1 VSDARDLLRRYL
13 EQRRDMG
20 ETEFALDGLE
30 IEAALALIANAKGGA
45 AAGAVSPTAG
55 GSPRDTPVAGA
66 RDADWR
72 AALAGSGLAPA
83 SPLGKGK
90 AAPDA
95 PSADES
101 PARPAAESPA
111 PTPLPP
117 VVPREGDRRFAFAA
131 PADPAPPAAEGG
143 DRANPGDATAAP
155 AADGEL
161 DGLVVGQAGGTA
173 LDADIAGARS
183 IDDIAHLVAACAKC
197 GLGATKHRDV
207 VGEGDPNA
215 DFVVVG
221 EAPGEQEDLSGRPF
235 VGASGQL
242 LTKILA
248 AINLP
253 REQVY
258 ICNVI
263 KHRPPGNRNPTPA
276 EVAACSPF
284 LLRQLELVKP
294 KVILAVGTF
303 AAQTLLRTK
312 EPIGKLR
319 GRVHRYYGVPL
330 VVTYHPAAL
339 LRNPSWKRPTWDDV
353 QLARRILDRAS
364 RA

>member
-1 VSDARDLLRRYL
+1 LLRRYL

-20 ETEFALDGLE
+20 ERELALDSLDV
-30 IEAALALIANAKGGA
+30 EAALALIGNAKRQAPSGTSA
-45 AAGAVSPTAG
+45 IKDHGAVAT
-55 GSPRDTPVAGA
+55 PRDRVPAPMA
-66 RDADWR
+66 DADWR
-72 AALAGSGLAPA
+72 TALATSGLGPGRTVPPPAVEAPVKA
-83 SPLGKGK
+83 QQPL
-90 AAPDA
+90 
-95 PSADES
+95 
-101 PARPAAESPA
+101 
-111 PTPLPP
+111 PTPQPEAMQLPP
-117 VVPREGDRRFAFAA
+117 PLAPKPEDKRFAFLP
-131 PADPAPPAAEGG
+131 PADATPTDAP
-143 DRANPGDATAAP
+143 
-155 AADGEL
+155 
-161 DGLVVGQAGGTA
+161 DGLVVGQAGGSA
-173 LDADIAGARS
+173 LEGDVAMARS
-183 IDDIAHLVAACAKC
+183 IDELAQLVAACAAC

-207 VGEGDPNA
+207 VGEGDPHA

-276 EVAACSPF
+276 EVSACSPF

-353 QLARRILDRAS
+353 QLARRILDRAP

>member
-1 VSDARDLLRRYL
+1 MSDPRDLLRRYL

-20 ETEFALDGLE
+20 ETEFALDGLDV
-30 IEAALALIANAKGGA
+30 EAALAMIANAKA
-45 AAGAVSPTAG
+45 KAHAG
-55 GSPRDTPVAGA
+55 GRPAVAADSGTTSAPVAA
-66 RDADWR
+66 DTDWR
-72 AALAGSGLAPA
+72 AALATSGLGPA
-83 SPLGKGK
+83 SP
-90 AAPDA
+90 AA
-95 PSADES
+95 
-101 PARPAAESPA
+101 SPA
-111 PTPLPP
+111 PE
-117 VVPREGDRRFAFAA
+117 VVPPRPPAEPSPSARPRPLVEPKPGDKRFAFAA
-131 PADPAPPAAEGG
+131 PSEPPPEPASDAARGTAGG
-143 DRANPGDATAAP
+143 TAGDA
-155 AADGEL
+155 DGPTGGALE
-161 DGLVVGQAGGTA
+161 GLVVGQAGGAA
-173 LDADIAGARS
+173 LEGEVAAAASIADIAR
-183 IDDIAHLVAACAKC
+183 LVAACAKC
-197 GLGATKHRDV
+197 GLGATKHQDV
-207 VGEGDPNA
+207 VGEGDPHA
-215 DFVVVG
+215 EFVVVG

-248 AINLP
+248 AINLA

-284 LLRQLELVKP
+284 LLRQLALVKP

>member
-1 VSDARDLLRRYL
+1 MSDPRDLLRRYL
-13 EQRRDMG
+13 EQRRELG
-20 ETEFALDGLE
+20 ETEFRLDGLDVD
-30 IEAALALIANAKGGA
+30 AALAMIANAKAAPATAPPPLRQSGA
-45 AAGAVSPTAG
+45 SDAAPPAG
-55 GSPRDTPVAGA
+55 SG
-66 RDADWR
+66 DWR
-72 AALAGSGLAPA
+72 AALSGAGLGPSAAGTPPSAPA
-83 SPLGKGK
+83 PGD
-90 AAPDA
+90 AVPDA
-95 PSADES
+95 V
-101 PARPAAESPA
+101 SPA
-111 PTPLPP
+111 PHVPPSSRAADPPASGLPP
-117 VVPREGDRRFAFAA
+117 AGDRRFAFAA
-131 PADPAPPAAEGG
+131 PEDTGSSLP
-143 DRANPGDATAAP
+143 D
-155 AADGEL
+155 DGLL
-161 DGLVVGQAGGTA
+161 DGLVVGQAGGAA
-173 LDADIAGARS
+173 LQGDVAAANAIEDIAR
-183 IDDIAHLVAACAKC
+183 LVAACAAC
-197 GLGATKHRDV
+197 GLGATKQRDV

-319 GRVHRYYGVPL
+319 GRVHRYFGVPL

>member
-1 VSDARDLLRRYL
+1 MNDPRELLRRYL

-20 ETEFALDGLE
+20 EREFALDGLDV
-30 IEAALALIANAKGGA
+30 EAALALIGNAKGQAPAAAPRERPEPSQASAPRAESSRTGA
-45 AAGAVSPTAG
+45 ALDAG
-55 GSPRDTPVAGA
+55 GDT
-66 RDADWR
+66 DWR
-72 AALAGSGLAPA
+72 TALAGSGLGPRPVGAVAP
-83 SPLGKGK
+83 
-90 AAPDA
+90 
-95 PSADES
+95 PS
-101 PARPAAESPA
+101 A
-111 PTPLPP
+111 PTPPVASAPP
-117 VVPREGDRRFAFAA
+117 VPPLPEPKPGDKRFAFQA
-131 PADPAPPAAEGG
+131 PAEAEPSDAADAPAQ
-143 DRANPGDATAAP
+143 AP
-155 AADGEL
+155 AASATGDAP
-161 DGLVVGQAGGTA
+161 DGLVVGQAGGSA
-173 LDADIAGARS
+173 LVGEVAQARS
-183 IDDIAHLVAACAKC
+183 LEEIGRLVAACAAC
-197 GLGATKHRDV
+197 GLGATKTLDV
-207 VGEGDPNA
+207 LGEGDPNA

-221 EAPGEQEDLSGRPF
+221 EAPGEQEDKTGRPF

-263 KHRPPGNRNPTPA
+263 KHRPPGNRNPTPD

-339 LRNPSWKRPTWDDV
+339 LRNPTWKRPTWDDV
-353 QLARRILDRAS
+353 QLARRILDRAP

>member
-1 VSDARDLLRRYL
+1 VSDAHELLRRYL
-13 EQRRDMG
+13 EQRRDLG
-20 ETEFALDGLE
+20 ETEFALDGLSVDE
-30 IEAALALIANAKGGA
+30 ALALIGNRGKDVARPAARAPHQA
-45 AAGAVSPTAG
+45 AAERQVREAPVGDG
-55 GSPRDTPVAGA
+55 G
-66 RDADWR
+66 DWR
-72 AALAGSGLAPA
+72 AALAATGL
-83 SPLGKGK
+83 
-90 AAPDA
+90 
-95 PSADES
+95 
-101 PARPAAESPA
+101 
-111 PTPLPP
+111 TPEPKP
-117 VVPREGDRRFAFAA
+117 GDKRFAFAA
-131 PADPAPPAAEGG
+131 PE
-143 DRANPGDATAAP
+143 ATASADSP
-155 AADGEL
+155 KAEPADGPGAP
-161 DGLVVGQAGGTA
+161 DGLIVGQAGGTDLPPEVASA
-173 LDADIAGARS
+173 LSLEDIAR
-183 IDDIAHLVAACAKC
+183 LVAGCAGC
-197 GLGATKHRDV
+197 ELGASKTRDV
-207 VGEGDPNA
+207 VGEGNPNA

-248 AINLP
+248 AIQLS

-258 ICNVI
+258 ICNVL

-319 GRVHRYYGVPL
+319 GRVHRYFGVPL

-339 LRNPSWKRPTWDDV
+339 LRNPTWKRPTWDDV

-364 RA
+364 NA